1 MRIILKNKEVRRM
14 DVILERGCG
23 LDVHKETVVACI
35 DGVGIKK
42 EIRTY
47 STFTNNLVQLREWL
61 KNNGISHV
69 AMESTGVYWKPVY
82 NILEEDFEVVLVNAR
97 HIKHVPGRK
106 TDVCDSEWLCKLLRN
121 GLVKG
126 SFIPD
131 RDMRELRDLTRYR
144 KKLVQAISSEKN
156 RVQKILE
163 DANVKLSSVVSDTFG
178 VSGSAIIE
186 ALLKGELTPE
196 EMSCLAMGKLRKKQ
210 DSIREAL
217 VGKVTKHHVF
227 MIRASLEHIRSIEKL
242 ISGIDR
248 EMDSKLESYRQA
260 YELLQTIPGVK
271 EHGAAAILAEI
282 GTDMERFPSA
292 EHLSSWAGMS
302 PGNNESAG
310 KKKVCGTTHG
320 NKSLKT
326 TLTECAWAASRKKD
340 CYLRAKY
347 HSLVGRREKKKALI
361 AVGHKILIA
370 CYHVLKNR
378 VPYVELGGDYLD
390 NRRKEKITRSYVK
403 RLTSLGYQ
411 VTLVDMPLAA

>member
-1 MRIILKNKEVRRM
+1 M
-14 DVILERGCG
+14 DVIVERGCG

-35 DGVGIKK
+35 DGGGIKK

-47 STFTNNLVQLREWL
+47 STFTNELLQLKEWL
-61 KNNGISHV
+61 KGNGITHV
-69 AMESTGVYWKPVY
+69 AMESTGIYWKPVY
-82 NILEEDFEVVLVNAR
+82 NILEDDFEVVLVNAR

-126 SFIPD
+126 SFVPE

-156 RVQKILE
+156 RIQKVLE
-163 DANVKLSSVVSDTFG
+163 DANVKVSSVVSDTFG
-178 VSGSAIIE
+178 VSGSEIIE
-186 ALLKGELTPE
+186 ALLRGELTPE
-196 EMSCLAMGKLRKKQ
+196 EMSCLARGKLRKKKNAL
-210 DSIREAL
+210 REAL

-227 MIRASLEHIRSIEKL
+227 MIKASLEHIKSIEKL
-242 ISGIDR
+242 IVGIDG
-248 EMDSKLESYRQA
+248 EIEIKLERHRKE

-271 EHGAAAILAEI
+271 EQGAASILAEI
-282 GTDMERFPSA
+282 GTDMERFPTE

-320 NKSLKT
+320 NKNLKT

-347 HSLVGRREKKKALI
+347 HSLVGRRGKKRALI

-370 CYHVLKNR
+370 SYHMLKNG
-378 VPYVELGGDYLD
+378 VSYKELGGDYLD
-390 NRRKEKITRSYVK
+390 KRRKEKITKSYVK
-403 RLTSLGYQ
+403 RLASLGYQ
-411 VTLVDMPLAA
+411 VTLSAVA